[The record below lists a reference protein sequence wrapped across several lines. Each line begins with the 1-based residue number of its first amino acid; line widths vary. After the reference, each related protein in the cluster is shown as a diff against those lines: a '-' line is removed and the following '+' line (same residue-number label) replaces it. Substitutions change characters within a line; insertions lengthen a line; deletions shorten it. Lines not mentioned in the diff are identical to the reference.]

1 MASILHFTVEE
12 IYRDYSRTGS
22 VMLSDEEMERF
33 KQYLRDTDGETSL
46 YTSDLEIC
54 CFAEGTW
61 LRLAGTVVLDD
72 RFEAKK
78 SMLDAYPNLRG
89 MYSEDDGNTA
99 CFYFKDATATFA
111 SFSAPPKEI
120 KF

>member
-46 YTSDLEIC
+46 
-54 CFAEGTW
+54 
-61 LRLAGTVVLDD
+61 
-72 RFEAKK
+72 
-78 SMLDAYPNLRG
+78 
-89 MYSEDDGNTA
+89 
-99 CFYFKDATATFA
+99 
-111 SFSAPPKEI
+111 
-120 KF
+120 